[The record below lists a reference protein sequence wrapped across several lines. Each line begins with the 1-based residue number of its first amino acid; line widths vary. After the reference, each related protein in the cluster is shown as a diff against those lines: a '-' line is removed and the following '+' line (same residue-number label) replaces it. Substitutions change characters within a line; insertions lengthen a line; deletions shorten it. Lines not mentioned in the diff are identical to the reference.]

1 MATKI
6 PSLPVE
12 YVDALD
18 EALVHASYAARY
30 AVDGAEFVNG
40 RQVSIPD
47 YDFGSQGVNDY
58 DRFATED
65 EVTINRTI
73 YTLDHDKEGVF
84 YVDAA
89 DAIDEAAAD
98 ITKIVAEYQRVKF
111 APAVD
116 SDFFAQAL
124 AQVDAPSTTA
134 LSAKT
139 IIAEIRKARS
149 QFTKAGLSGGDLY
162 VTSDVL
168 GYLEDAT
175 TREFSNETTIND
187 TVGIYNGFNVFEVA
201 DDLLGCN
208 MLAIS
213 GGTNT
218 YRYITQR
225 AAAYAF
231 APGAHTGGDGW
242 LSQNRWIYGM
252 VAFKNKKPGFFANKK
267 AS

>member
-1 MATKI
+1 MATTI

-47 YDFGSQGVNDY
+47 YDFGADEVKDY

-65 EVTINRTI
+65 NVTINRTI
-73 YTLDHDKEGVF
+73 YTLDNDKQATF

-116 SDFFAQAL
+116 EDFFAQAV
-124 AQVDAPSTTA
+124 AQVASPSTTT
-134 LSAKT
+134 LTAKN
-139 IIAEIRKARS
+139 IVAEIRKARS
-149 QFTKAGLSGGDLY
+149 QFTQAGLSGGDLY
-162 VTSDVL
+162 LTSDAL
-168 GYLEDAT
+168 GFLEDAVN
-175 TREFSNETTIND
+175 REFSNETTIND
-187 TVGIYNGFNVFEVA
+187 TVGNYNGFEIFEVA

-218 YRYITQR
+218 YRYITKR

-231 APGAHTGGDGW
+231 APGSHTGGDGW

-252 VAFKNKKPGFFANKK
+252 VAHKNKKPGFFVNKK
-267 AS
+267 GA